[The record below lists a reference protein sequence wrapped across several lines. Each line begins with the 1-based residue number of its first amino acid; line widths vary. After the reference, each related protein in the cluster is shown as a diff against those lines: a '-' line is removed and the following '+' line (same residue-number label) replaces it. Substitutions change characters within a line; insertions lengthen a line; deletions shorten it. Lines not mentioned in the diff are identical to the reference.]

1 MDISEYE
8 QKDRIEAETR
18 LMQELQE
25 GKESGEANGW
35 MTAEEVRDYFTFRQ
49 K

>member
-1 MDISEYE
+1 MGISEHE

-25 GKESGEANGW
+25 GKESGEENGW

>member
-1 MDISEYE
+1 MNISEHE
-8 QKDRIEAETR
+8 QKDIIEAETL

-25 GKESGEANGW
+25 GKESGEENGW